1 MMEYGSPADFTKY
14 LQVHF
19 TRKNIMTVKD
29 LIAALKKMNP
39 NLEVYAC
46 YDHDQTPEKICSPSE
61 IYVESADHTLWD
73 GYAADAEEEGYT
85 VKAVL
90 L

>member
-1 MMEYGSPADFTKY
+1 
-14 LQVHF
+14 
-19 TRKNIMTVKD
+19 MTVKD
-29 LIAALKKMNP
+29 LIAALTKMNGD
-39 NLEVYAC
+39 LEVYAVT
-46 YDHDQTPEKICSPSE
+46 DHGQTPEKICSPSE

-73 GYAADAEEEGYT
+73 GYAADEEGAEEEGYT

>member
-1 MMEYGSPADFTKY
+1 
-14 LQVHF
+14 
-19 TRKNIMTVKD
+19 MTVKE

-39 NLEVYAC
+39 DLEVYSC
-46 YDHDQTPEKICSPSE
+46 CDHGQIPEKACPPSE

-73 GYAADAEEEGYT
+73 GYAADEEDAEEEGYT

>member
-1 MMEYGSPADFTKY
+1 MK
-14 LQVHF
+14 VHE
-19 TRKNIMTVKD
+19 
-29 LIAALKKMNP
+29 LIAALKLFDGS
-39 NLEVYAC
+39 LEVYAC
-46 YDHDQTPEKICSPSE
+46 CDHGQTPEKICSPSE

-73 GYAADAEEEGYT
+73 GYAADEEDAEEEGYT